1 MDVINGRSLS
11 AALNTERLLS
21 ARLRYLIL
29 YYLKTLTSAFF
40 IKKIDNVF
48 STLAEFCNFY
58 DGAGSVLDSQHYIH
72 PWFTICNGT
81 TFSPKVVI
89 VQNAERFVLQWGTVS
104 LRYIPRKGKLQKF
117 DWSLQI
123 PLILPSVNRIGFDSV
138 NMKNFFFYFEF
149 EFEFEFEFFIITI
162 YPPFVPSMI
171 LF

>member
-1 MDVINGRSLS
+1 MD
-11 AALNTERLLS
+11 
-21 ARLRYLIL
+21 
-29 YYLKTLTSAFF
+29 
-40 IKKIDNVF
+40 
-48 STLAEFCNFY
+48 EFCNFY

-123 PLILPSVNRIGFDSV
+123 PLILPSVNRIGLDSV

>member
-1 MDVINGRSLS
+1 MSDIINGRSLS

-21 ARLRYLIL
+21 AWLQYLIL
-29 YYLKTLTSAFF
+29 YYLKTLTSSFF

-48 STLAEFCNFY
+48 STSAEFCNFY

-123 PLILPSVNRIGFDSV
+123 PLILPSVNRIGLDSV
-138 NMKNFFFYFEF
+138 HMKIFFFYFEF
-149 EFEFEFEFFIITI
+149 EFEFEFVFEFCIITI
-162 YPPFVPSMI
+162 FTHLLCPP
-171 LF
+171 